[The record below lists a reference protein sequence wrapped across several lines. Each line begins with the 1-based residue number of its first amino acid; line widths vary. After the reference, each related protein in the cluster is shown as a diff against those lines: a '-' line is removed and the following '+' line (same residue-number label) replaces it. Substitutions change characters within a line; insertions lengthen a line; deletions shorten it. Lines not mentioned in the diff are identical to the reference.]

1 MGKFIDPFTDWGFKR
16 IFGQEASK
24 VLLIQFL
31 NDLLEGERHVTG
43 LTFRDKEQLPETKD
57 LRGIVYD
64 IHCRTDTGERIIV
77 EMQNHHQERFV
88 DRSLYYAARSIV
100 SQGKTRDWDYRLE
113 PVYTVC
119 FMNFLPHY
127 IPAKFRTDVT
137 LADMEDGKAFSDR
150 MRLVYLTLPLFRK
163 GADGCETNL
172 ERWIYTLKNM
182 TTLEDIPFLAD
193 NPVFRHLAD
202 VADISALSQ
211 GERQRYDES
220 IKTMRDHIS
229 AYETAIN
236 KGRREGKAEGHAE
249 GLKEGLSKGKM
260 EGVKEERMQTARRMK
275 AKGFTLNVISEMT
288 GLSPEEIDSL

>member
-16 IFGQEASK
+16 IFGQETSK
-24 VLLIQFL
+24 ALLIQFL

-64 IHCRTDTGERIIV
+64 IHCQTDTGERIIV

-100 SQGKTRDWDYRLE
+100 SQGETGDWGYRLE

-119 FMNFLPHY
+119 FMNFIIKGHGTL
-127 IPAKFRTDVT
+127 AKFRTDVT
-137 LADMEDGKAFSDR
+137 LADMEDGKAFFDR

-193 NPVFRHLAD
+193 NPVFRYLAD

-211 GERQRYDES
+211 KDRQRYDES

-236 KGRREGKAEGHAE
+236 KGLAEGHSE

-260 EGVKEERMQTARRMK
+260 EGTIQTARRMK
-275 AKGFTLNVISEMT
+275 VEGFSIELIAKIT
-288 GLSPEEIDSL
+288 GLSPKEISSL

>member
-1 MGKFIDPFTDWGFKR
+1 MKKFIDPFTDWGFKR
-16 IFGQEASK
+16 IFGQETSK
-24 VLLIQFL
+24 ELLIGFL

-100 SQGKTRDWDYRLE
+100 SQGETRDWDYRLE
-113 PVYTVC
+113 PVYTVS
-119 FMNFLPHY
+119 FMNFIIKGHDTL
-127 IPAKFRTDVT
+127 AKFRTDVT
-137 LADMEDGKAFSDR
+137 LADMEDGRAFSDR

-163 GADGCETNL
+163 GADECETNL

-182 TTLEDIPFLAD
+182 NKLEDIPFLAD
-193 NPVFRHLAD
+193 NPVFRYLAD

-211 GERQRYDES
+211 GDRQRYDES

-236 KGRREGKAEGHAE
+236 KGLAKGRLEGKAEGKME
-249 GLKEGLSKGKM
+249 GIKEGLSLGA
-260 EGVKEERMQTARRMK
+260 VQTARRMK
-275 AKGFTLNVISEMT
+275 TEGLSIELIARIT
-288 GLSPEEIDSL
+288 GLSPEEIDGL

>member
-16 IFGQEASK
+16 IFGQETSK
-24 VLLIQFL
+24 ALLIGFL

-43 LTFRDKEQLPETKD
+43 LTLRDKEQLPETKD

-100 SQGKTRDWDYRLE
+100 SQGETRDWGYGLE

-119 FMNFLPHY
+119 FMNFLIKGHGTL
-127 IPAKFRTDVT
+127 AKFRTDVT
-137 LADMEDGKAFSDR
+137 LVDMEDGKAFSDR

-163 GADGCETNL
+163 GADECETNL

-182 TTLEDIPFLAD
+182 TTLEDIPFLSD
-193 NPVFRHLAD
+193 NPVFRYLAD

-220 IKTMRDHIS
+220 IKIMRDHIS
-229 AYETAIN
+229 AYDTARN
-236 KGRREGKAEGHAE
+236 KGLTEGEEK
-249 GLKEGLSKGKM
+249 GLRKGA
-260 EGVKEERMQTARRMK
+260 VQTARRMK
-275 AKGFTLNVISEMT
+275 TEGLSIELIAKMT
-288 GLSPEEIDSL
+288 GLSPEEIASL